1 MKLAVII
8 VSYNTK
14 PYLRKCLETLS
25 KSNFPVKDLSIFVV
39 DNASTD
45 DTLEELKVIF
55 QDVTWIV
62 QEKNMG
68 FSFANN
74 VGIASA
80 GEADYYLFLNPDT
93 EVLPDGLSKMVS
105 YLECNTDVGILT
117 PYLQLPDGSIDDA
130 CHRGF
135 PTPWNAFCH
144 FFGLA
149 AILPH
154 SLLFNGYHLG
164 YRSLDRIH
172 EIDACAGAA
181 MLVRKKVGEDIGW
194 WDEDFF
200 WYGEDLDFCYKAR
213 EIGNKIIFNPNVMIT
228 HHKGI
233 SGGIKQHSRSSSSA
247 DSATRRRA
255 QGARFDAMLIFYKKH
270 YTDKYPKILTLAITT
285 LLKIIR
291 LVKINI

>member
-1 MKLAVII
+1 MISIII
-8 VSYNTK
+8 VNYK
-14 PYLRKCLETLS
+14 VKKEILRCIS
-25 KSNFPVKDLSIFVV
+25 SIYKSGSNLVFEIIVV
-39 DNASTD
+39 DND
-45 DTLEELKVIF
+45 
-55 QDVTWIV
+55 
-62 QEKNMG
+62 EKNTIEENLKKQFPKVKYVKSPKNIG
-68 FSFANN
+68 FGAGNN
-74 VGIASA
+74 LGAKYA
-80 GEADYYLFLNPDT
+80 KGEVLFFLNPDT

-213 EIGNKIIFNPNVMIT
+213 EIGNKIIFNPNVIIT
-228 HHKGI
+228 HHKGV